1 MIDTITGGMAVDI
14 KSGRPIN
21 KGPTEKEML
30 MEGQLEAEASAGM
43 EAEQKLKTKA
53 GKFFV
58 AIIEKAVQ
66 RRIEELVNADP
77 QAIAF
82 LGLLDNLGHDIQLGE
97 AAAKRLTRI
106 RLGRQAKEIPNI
118 G

>member
-1 MIDTITGGMAVDI
+1 MSDSIIGGMAVDI
-14 KSGRPIN
+14 RSGRPRDR
-21 KGPTEKEML
+21 GTEKEKL
-30 MEGQLEAEASAGM
+30 SEAQLEADASAGI
-43 EAEQKLKTKA
+43 EAEQKLKTRA

-58 AIIEKAVQ
+58 TMIEKALQ

-77 QAIAF
+77 QAIAI
-82 LGLLDNLGHDIQLGE
+82 LRLLDNLGYDIQVGE

-106 RLGRQAKEIPNI
+106 RLGRQAKELPDI

>member
-1 MIDTITGGMAVDI
+1 MSDSIIGGMAVDI
-14 KSGRPIN
+14 RSGRPRG

-30 MEGQLEAEASAGM
+30 MEGQLEADVSAGI
-43 EAEQKLKTKA
+43 EAEQKLKTRA

-58 AIIEKAVQ
+58 ADIEKNLQ

-77 QAIAF
+77 EAIAY
-82 LGLLDNLGHDIQLGE
+82 LRLLDNLGRDIQIGE

-106 RLGRQAKEIPNI
+106 RLGRQAREIPNI
-118 G
+118 E

>member
-1 MIDTITGGMAVDI
+1 MTDTIMGGMAVDI
-14 KSGRPIN
+14 ISGRPRDH
-21 KGPTEKEML
+21 GPTENEML
-30 MEGQLEAEASAGM
+30 LEGQLEADMAAGF
-43 EAEQKLKTKA
+43 EAEQRLKTKA

-58 AIIEKAVQ
+58 AMIEKALQ
-66 RRIEELVNADP
+66 RRIEALVNADP

-82 LGLLDNLGHDIQLGE
+82 LTLLDTLGRDIQIGE

-106 RLGRQAKEIPNI
+106 RLGRQARDIPNI

>member
-1 MIDTITGGMAVDI
+1 MTDSIIGGMAVDI
-14 KSGRPIN
+14 RSGRPIK

-30 MEGQLEAEASAGM
+30 LEHQLEAEASAGL

-53 GKFFV
+53 GKLFV
-58 AIIEKAVQ
+58 AMIEKAVQ

-77 QAIAF
+77 QALAF
-82 LGLLDNLGHDIQLGE
+82 LSMLDSLGHDIQIGE
-97 AAAKRLTRI
+97 AASKRLTRI
-106 RLGRQAKEIPNI
+106 RLGRQAKEVPNI

>member
-1 MIDTITGGMAVDI
+1 MSDSITGGMAVDI
-14 KSGRPIN
+14 MSGRPRGV
-21 KGPTEKEML
+21 GPTEKEKL
-30 MEGQLEAEASAGM
+30 LENQLESEMAAAL
-43 EAEQKLKTKA
+43 EAEQKLRTKS

-58 AIIEKAVQ
+58 AEWEKVVQ
-66 RRIEELVNADP
+66 QRLEELVNADP
-77 QAIAF
+77 QMI
-82 LGLLDNLGHDIQLGE
+82 GLLRLGNKLGYNIQLGE